1 VYYRRQ
7 PMSLNRFDEFVARH
21 WDKGVIR
28 CKGMCYFEEEYD
40 MCYLFEQAGKQ
51 ITASFAGVWLATA
64 SAEEIEQIKSEDE
77 RIAKIWDDK
86 VGDREIKLVFI
97 GQHMDK
103 EKICADLDSC
113 LE

>member
-1 VYYRRQ
+1 MINFKSIF
-7 PMSLNRFDEFVARH
+7 PN
-21 WDKGVIR
+21 KTVIR
-28 CKGMCYFEEEYD
+28 CKGLLWFSNEPSIGYI
-40 MCYLFEQAGKQ
+40 FEQAGKQ

>member
-1 VYYRRQ
+1 VYYRRR
-7 PMSLNRFDEFVARH
+7 PFNRMKLELFAEN
-21 WDKGVIR
+21 WPESVIR
-28 CKGMCYFEEEYD
+28 CKGMMWFSDED
-40 MCYLFEQAGKQ
+40 DGAYLFEQAGKQ